1 MDFLN
6 QSFTQ
11 LRELFLSMTPAAR
24 ITAALLLAVVVV
36 SLGYLFTHEIA
47 GPELYLLSGE
57 SFSIG
62 ELQNMEE
69 AFGQEALDSYEI
81 VGARIRVPRSERNE
95 YMAALAKHEALPE
108 DFGDILDEALAK
120 GSAFMSPSDREAH
133 LKNAKEVQLSRIIS
147 SLKEVEA
154 ATVMYDTETKPGLR
168 REKVYSASVVV
179 KPLGAQPLDPAL
191 ASSLRLLVVGSIAG
205 LKPRDVAVTDR
216 NTGQTTFG
224 ESGDFTNPTSDPLIA
239 RKRFYEQWY
248 TDKILGA
255 LRGIPGLTVTPH
267 VELNTEQK
275 HEEEQVKHD
284 AKTVTVQT
292 EESTLT
298 KTVDSTPPAGRV
310 GVVAQ
315 ANAPTRLTSAA
326 ANSSSQDE
334 ERSDSSQHSLPST
347 TVTKS
352 EKAGFGEKRVTVAVT
367 VPTSYFEKVWRSKNP
382 TEEGEEPKQP
392 EPTDLEPIRS
402 ETFAKIKETV
412 AAIIHQSEG
421 VTDPTELVTVAE
433 FPDIALPPIP
443 QPGLA
448 RNALT
453 WLSQYWS
460 TVGLIG
466 LALFSLVMLRSM
478 IRAVPGGE
486 AEGHA
491 PKSMPTEPGGEEESA
506 QEVSQRKLQRF
517 TGSGASIRDELS
529 ELVNEDPETAAN
541 ILRNWIGTA
550 S

>member
-6 QSFTQ
+6 QSLTQ
-11 LRELFLSMTPAAR
+11 LRDLFLSMTPAAR

-69 AFGQEALDSYEI
+69 AFGQESLDSYEI
-81 VGARIRVPRSERNE
+81 VGARIRVPRSQRNE

-108 DFGDILDEALAK
+108 DFGDILDQALAK
-120 GSAFMSPSDREAH
+120 GSSFMSPSDREAY
-133 LKNAKEVQLSRIIS
+133 LKNAKEVQLSRIIG

-154 ATVMYDTETKPGLR
+154 ATVMYDMETKPGLK

-179 KPLGAQPLDPAL
+179 KPVGAQPLDAAL
-191 ASSLRLLVVGSIAG
+191 ASSIRLLVVGSIAG

-224 ESGDFTNPTSDPLIA
+224 ESGDFSNPTSDPLIA
-239 RKRFYEQWY
+239 RKRYYEQWY
-248 TDKILGA
+248 TDKILSA

-267 VELNTEQK
+267 VELNNEQK

-292 EESTLT
+292 EESTFT

-315 ANAPTRLTSAA
+315 GNTARSLTSAA
-326 ANSSSQDE
+326 ANNSSENE
-334 ERSDSSQHSLPST
+334 EQSDSSQRSLPSSV
-347 TVTKS
+347 VTKT
-352 EKAGFGEKRVTVAVT
+352 EKAGFAEKRVTVAVT
-367 VPTSYFEKVWRSKNP
+367 VPTSYFEKLWRTQNP
-382 TEEGEEPKQP
+382 TQEGEEPKQP
-392 EPTDLEPIRS
+392 EPTDLEPIRTK
-402 ETFAKIKETV
+402 TFGDIKQVV
-412 AAIIHQSEG
+412 AAIIYKPAD

-433 FPDIALPPIP
+433 FPDIAPPPIP
-443 QPGLA
+443 KPGLTQ
-448 RNALT
+448 NALT
-453 WLSQYWS
+453 WLTKYWS

-466 LALFSLVMLRSM
+466 LALFSLLMLRSM

-486 AEGHA
+486 VERRVSAPAPAE
-491 PKSMPTEPGGEEESA
+491 TGGEDESP
-506 QEVSQRKLQRF
+506 QEASERKLQRF

-529 ELVNEDPETAAN
+529 ELVGEDPETAAN

-550 S
+550 T